1 MQKFFDK
8 FRGREASFKPQT
20 KVKNFIKNFEENFG
34 VGVKV
39 YVKTSNVPAKGDRTL
54 ASVRPDSFKGSPSD
68 VSCKMS
74 DKVGN
79 VEARFM
85 KDMGVKIQVLNSDG
99 SLCDDDKTLGE
110 LQREQY
116 S

>member
-1 MQKFFDK
+1 M
-8 FRGREASFKPQT
+8 
-20 KVKNFIKNFEENFG
+20 
-34 VGVKV
+34 
-39 YVKTSNVPAKGDRTL
+39 

-110 LQREQY
+110 LQREQLIEEIGKVAKELKV
-116 S
+116 SGRMNVGTLKRILRRPLELR

>member
-1 MQKFFDK
+1 
-8 FRGREASFKPQT
+8 
-20 KVKNFIKNFEENFG
+20 
-34 VGVKV
+34 
-39 YVKTSNVPAKGDRTL
+39 
-54 ASVRPDSFKGSPSD
+54 
-68 VSCKMS
+68 MS